1 MRVDCTQAPLLE
13 SPTGAAY
20 AQSPSSDSPTRRL
33 FAQTPPS
40 DSPTGRLFAQTPS
53 SDSPTGRLFAQTPPS
68 DSPTRCLFAQTPPSD
83 SPMRRLFAQT
93 PPSDFFRGDDV
104 ARWPR
109 SEHPAVG
116 LSRSGAAI
124 GARGSRPILCGA
136 PVGPFDVSAGST
148 AVRGKKCC
156 EGRRRLPA
164 PRAASD
170 IYPFTLVLSQK
181 RLCP

>member
-1 MRVDCTQAPLLE
+1 MAAVVHSPPKCFPIHAPDAHSPLSETILWADDTHSPLKCFPMGAADARALLLE
-13 SPTGAAY
+13 CPIGAAG
-20 AQSPSSDSPTRRL
+20 TRAL
-33 FAQTPPS
+33 LSECPMGAA
-40 DSPTGRLFAQTPS
+40 DAQTPS
-53 SDSPTGRLFAQTPPS
+53 KWFPTG
-68 DSPTRCLFAQTPPSD
+68 C
-83 SPMRRLFAQT
+83 LFAQT

>member
-1 MRVDCTQAPLLE
+1 MRRLFAQTPPSD
-13 SPTGAAY
+13 SPTRRLF
-20 AQSPSSDSPTRRL
+20 AQTPSSDSPTRRL
-33 FAQTPPS
+33 FAQTPSS

-68 DSPTRCLFAQTPPSD
+68 DSPTGRLFAQTPPSD
-83 SPMRRLFAQT
+83 SPTRRLFAQT

-181 RLCP
+181 RLRP

>member
-1 MRVDCTQAPLLE
+1 MRADCTQAPLLE

-20 AQSPSSDSPTRRL
+20 AQTPSSGSPMRRL
-33 FAQTPPS
+33 FAQTPPSDSPIGRLFTQTPPS
-40 DSPTGRLFAQTPS
+40 DSPTGRLFAQI
-53 SDSPTGRLFAQTPPS
+53 
-68 DSPTRCLFAQTPPSD
+68 
-83 SPMRRLFAQT
+83 

-148 AVRGKKCC
+148 VVRGKKCC
-156 EGRRRLPA
+156 EGRRHPPA